1 MYCYTG
7 RVSAVDAHHAPAE
20 HAHHGDLAVTA
31 ARGEKRT
38 AWVVV
43 ITFATMIAELVA
55 GAITGSL
62 ALTADGWHMA
72 SHAGAMSLALGAY
85 WFARTRAASRHFTF
99 GTGKV
104 YALAGFTSGVVLVLV
119 AGWMAIEA
127 VLRLRSQAPVA
138 YGDAIPVAIGGLVI
152 NLLCA
157 VILGGEHGHDH
168 GPGHGHDHD
177 DHDHGHD
184 HAKHDHDHAKHDH
197 DHAKHD
203 HAHDDHAHDDH
214 GHGAPS
220 GTDHNLK
227 AAYLHVVADAL
238 TSVLAIAALVAGK
251 YAGLWYLD
259 AAVGLLGGVVIGKW
273 AIGLCRQ
280 AASPLLDVVPSP
292 KLADAI
298 ERRLEQID
306 DVKVADLHLWELAPG
321 RRGCIVSLV
330 TSAPRDVQ
338 YYRDAILAAAPIA
351 HLTVEVHRC
360 TRGHAPT
367 A

>member
-1 MYCYTG
+1 VYCYTA
-7 RVSAVDAHHAPAE
+7 RVTAVDAHHAPAE
-20 HAHHGDLAVTA
+20 HAHHGDLAVVA
-31 ARGEKRT
+31 ARGERRT

-72 SHAGAMSLALGAY
+72 SHAGAMTLALGAY

-127 VLRLRSQAPVA
+127 VLRLRAQSEVA

-168 GPGHGHDHD
+168 GAGADAHDHDHD
-177 DHDHGHD
+177 DHAHGEHPGHEHGAHD
-184 HAKHDHDHAKHDH
+184 EHEHAKHEHD
-197 DHAKHD
+197 
-203 HAHDDHAHDDH
+203 
-214 GHGAPS
+214 GHGAPAA
-220 GTDHNLK
+220 TDHNLK

-259 AAVGLLGGVVIGKW
+259 AAVGLLGGLVIGKW

-280 AASPLLDVVPSP
+280 AALPLLDVMPST

-306 DVKVADLHLWELAPG
+306 DVRVADLHLWELAPG

-330 TSAPRDVQ
+330 TAAPREVQ

-360 TRGHAPT
+360 SRGHAP
-367 A
+367 AA